1 MPRPAAS
8 AALSTMDQ
16 TQDILIN
23 CSPRETRV
31 AILIDGILEDLHIE
45 RAAGRGLVG
54 NVYMGRVLRV
64 LPGMQSAFVD
74 IGLER
79 TAFLHVLDIEGA
91 RQENGEYRP
100 IEKLIGEGQRLLVQV
115 AKDPI
120 GTKGARLTTS
130 ISLAGRK
137 LVYLPQDEHIGV
149 SQKIEDEARRAAL
162 REQVLRLKKPDEKG
176 GYIVRT
182 CAEESATDE
191 EMLEDIKYL
200 GCLWKETSAK
210 AGVSPAPSLLYE
222 DLGLAKRVLRDMVQA
237 ETRRIYVDNKEVFEE
252 LAAFARTYAPGALP
266 LLELYEGEEP
276 LFETQQVEA
285 ELQRALERRVPLK
298 SGGYIVVD
306 CTEAMT
312 TIDVNTGGFVGKRD
326 FSETVFK
333 TNLEAAKTIARQLRL
348 RNLGGIIIIDFID
361 MQNPA
366 HKAAVLEEL
375 RRAAASDLTKLTI
388 SEFTELGLV
397 EMTRKRT
404 RESLSHTLCEPC
416 PLCGGR
422 GEIKTARTVCY
433 EIMREILRLYR
444 QYDKADSFKILA
456 SQPVIDF
463 FLEDEA
469 CALELLQNF
478 VQKPVHLETEPAYT
492 QEQYDVLIG

>member
-23 CSPRETRV
+23 CSPREIRV

-375 RRAAASDLTKLTI
+375 RRAAASDRTKLTI

-422 GEIKTARTVCY
+422 GVIKTARTVCY